1 MNAHVA
7 AEVAS
12 PAVHARTRQSTLV
25 RVVAPFA
32 IGGAVFLVPTPEG
45 LTANAW
51 HFFAVFLATITAIIT
66 EPIPGAAAG
75 LLGVLIATVFGLVRP
90 VPAQATAWALSGFS
104 NSTVW
109 LIFAA
114 YMFAC
119 GYSKTGLGKRIALLL
134 IRALGKRTLGLGYA
148 VTFADLALAPV
159 TPSATAR
166 SGGTIYPVVRNIP
179 ELYDSYPNDPSA
191 KRVGAYLLY
200 TALAASAV
208 SSS

>member
-25 RVVAPFA
+25 RVVAPFV

-51 HFFAVFLATITAIIT
+51 HFFALFLATITAIIT

-75 LLGVLIATVFGLVRP
+75 LLGVCVAAVLNLVRTGT
-90 VPAQATAWALSGFS
+90 AQSTAWALSGFS

-134 IRALGKRTLGLGYA
+134 IRAMGRRTLGLGYA

-166 SGGTIYPVVRNIP
+166 SAGTIYPVVRSIP
-179 ELYDSYPNDPSA
+179 DVYDSYPDEA
-191 KRVGAYLLY
+191 
-200 TALAASAV
+200 
-208 SSS
+208 